1 METLNE
7 NAGLIVLIVAVVLI
21 ALLGIVI
28 WQIVEMKKKLAI
40 QRLKFIGHFAA
51 DPDTRKM
58 VANVTVSNRS
68 LNDITI
74 TELGIR
80 NGKVN
85 FDFTDVYKKQN
96 KLNKDARIV
105 VGQRDAI
112 RFTLSAED
120 LVKSLIQNANG
131 KVVLKTISVYA
142 MDSTGIAYIGKVGD
156 VKKLLG
162 ELAKN
167 GVDYLAPA
175 FESQSNNNTQSAA

>member
-1 METLNE
+1 METLNQ

-21 ALLGIVI
+21 ALLGVVI
-28 WQIVEMKKKLAI
+28 WLIIEMKKKLAI

-51 DPDTRKM
+51 DPDTRRM
-58 VANVTVSNRS
+58 VANITISNRS

-74 TELGIR
+74 TEVGIR

-85 FDFTDVYKKQN
+85 FDFTDVYKKQS
-96 KLNKDARIV
+96 KLSKDARIV
-105 VGQRDAI
+105 VGQRDGI

-120 LVKSLIQNANG
+120 LVKSLIQNPNG

-142 MDSTGIAYIGKVGD
+142 MDSTGIAYIGKVSD

-167 GVDYLAPA
+167 GVDYLPPA
-175 FESQSNNNTQSAA
+175 FETQNNDTQSAA